1 MRKVVSIVAFVGA
14 LFALTTLSA
23 FAAPQGNASVRFGD
37 ESVGS
42 GKNDPGAGVFHD
54 SSFKANDKIRPR
66 TVVISAGGTV
76 DFNVEGFHQVAVCG
90 EGVALDDVAV
100 PAFPPNLFINDPQ
113 CPSAAPPTVSASV
126 AFEEPGQYLILCNVT
141 PHLTEARMYSFVIVK

>member
-1 MRKVVSIVAFVGA
+1 VRKVASIMAVVGA

-23 FAAPQGNASVRFGD
+23 LAAPQSTATVRFGD

-76 DFNVEGFHQVAVCG
+76 DFEVEGFHQVAVCA
-90 EGVALDDVAV
+90 EGVELDDVAI
-100 PAFPPNLFINDPQ
+100 PAFPPALFVNDPQ
-113 CPSAAPPTVSASV
+113 CPRPAGVTASTSV
-126 AFEEPGQYLILCNVT
+126 DFDEPGRYLILCNVT
-141 PHLTEARMYSFVIVK
+141 PHLTESGMYSYVIVK